1 MISTTFFV
9 IAVLVIA
16 IWVIIE
22 IKRLKHKLLAIFL
35 IGIILFTY
43 ISFNMS
49 LKNHELDL
57 STVPGIIEAGKIYTS
72 WLSGVFVNVKSITA
86 YASKQNWKDY
96 NRTNENL
103 NRTIN
108 EVEDEGKIEIVNVTS
123 KVDDIWKKL
132 EEI

>member
-1 MISTTFFV
+1 
-9 IAVLVIA
+9 
-16 IWVIIE
+16 
-22 IKRLKHKLLAIFL
+22 
-35 IGIILFTY
+35 
-43 ISFNMS
+43 MS